1 MHICS
6 LPSSKPALLI
16 SGILC
21 LDEFQAQNLST
32 ILFHQYVKKDHT
44 PFLSRGMSWLLL
56 GDGSHQGL
64 EYRQEEK
71 RRRVIQELL
80 SWLMNSA
87 VSAREETGPGHLLL
101 QLWQMQY
108 EPIKSLALMGSDR
121 YAGHFPIGW
130 GIWQQFRYLCEGFV
144 PAFQKPWVY

>member
-1 MHICS
+1 MTSVIQEQTRLCDGGVKHKVFICS

-32 ILFHQYVKKDHT
+32 ILSHQYVKKDHI

-56 GDGSHQGL
+56 GDGSHPGL

-71 RRRVIQELL
+71 RRRVIQGLL
-80 SWLMNSA
+80 S
-87 VSAREETGPGHLLL
+87 
-101 QLWQMQY
+101 
-108 EPIKSLALMGSDR
+108 
-121 YAGHFPIGW
+121 
-130 GIWQQFRYLCEGFV
+130 
-144 PAFQKPWVY
+144 